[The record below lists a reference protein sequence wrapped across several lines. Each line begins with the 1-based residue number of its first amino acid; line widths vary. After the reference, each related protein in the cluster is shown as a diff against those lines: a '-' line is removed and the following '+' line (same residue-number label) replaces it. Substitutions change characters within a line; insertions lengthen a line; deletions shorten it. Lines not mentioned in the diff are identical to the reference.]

1 MFTVETTGTDGKIR
15 YTTDDVSKLY
25 FNGQQI
31 VDNDGDHGVQE
42 REGSVRLE
50 SGKAR
55 IRVEYFNGGG
65 VYFLIVTYSGPGVA
79 RRIISPDRLTLN

>member
-15 YTTDDVSKLY
+15 YTTDDGSKLY
-25 FNGQQI
+25 INGQQI
-31 VDNDGDHGVQE
+31 VDNDGDHDVQE

-55 IRVEYFNGGG
+55 IRLEYFNGGG
-65 VYFLIVTYSGPGVA
+65 GYFLFVTLGGPGIA
-79 RRIISPDRLTLN
+79 RRIISPDRVTLK